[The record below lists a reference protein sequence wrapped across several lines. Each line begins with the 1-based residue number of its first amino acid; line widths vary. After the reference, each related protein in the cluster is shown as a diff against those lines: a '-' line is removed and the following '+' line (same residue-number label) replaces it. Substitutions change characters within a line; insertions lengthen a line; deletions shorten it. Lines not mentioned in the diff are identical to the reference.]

1 MVERPGYPSRR
12 DADQEV
18 VVHNESQDVV
28 TSDGSVVG
36 QDIGTAAIY
45 DRVEARRSSADW
57 ISGVISFIVAV
68 IAILIAIRLVL
79 KLLAANTESSFTSLV
94 YGVTNPLVAPFQNI
108 FGTPAA
114 GNGAVFEVSSLLA
127 IAIYLLV
134 GWLLTRLVQL
144 VLDRPTSGVSVTRNV
159 DQHTLR

>member
-1 MVERPGYPSRR
+1 MVDRPGHPSRR

-18 VVHNESQDVV
+18 VVRNERQEVV
-28 TSDGSVVG
+28 ASDGTIVG
-36 QDIGTAAIY
+36 QDVGTAATY
-45 DRVEARRSSADW
+45 DHVEARRSSADW
-57 ISGVISFIVAV
+57 ISGLISFVIAV

-79 KLLAANTESSFTSLV
+79 KLLAANTASSFTNLI

-114 GNGAVFEVSSLLA
+114 DSGATFEISSLLA

-159 DQHTLR
+159 DQRTLR

>member
-1 MVERPGYPSRR
+1 MVDQRGYPNRR

-18 VVHNESQDVV
+18 VIRNERQDVV
-28 TSDGSVVG
+28 TDDGTVVG
-36 QDIGTAAIY
+36 QDIGTAAMV

-57 ISGVISFIVAV
+57 ISGVISFVIAV

-79 KLLAANTESSFTSLV
+79 KLLAASTESSFTNFV
-94 YGVTNPLVAPFQNI
+94 YGITNPLVGPFQGI
-108 FGTPAA
+108 LGTPAS
-114 GNGAVFEVSSLLA
+114 GNGSVFELSSLLA

-144 VLDRPTSGVSVTRNV
+144 VLDRPTNGVSVTRNV
-159 DQHTLR
+159 GQRTIR